1 MKRPVTDNG
10 ESNFDKATFPYRLH
24 RLLNQATELKLDDII
39 SWHPSGSKFV
49 IHKQADFVKKILPN
63 TFNQTKFASFRRQIN
78 AYKFEREINSENT
91 ESTTLVY
98 SHPNFHRD
106 KPQGCERI
114 VRRKRANSTQ
124 DSYSNPLLS
133 FTRAFPYKSCLGQ
146 TENLTLQD
154 TKRNL
159 DCGIARPNAKGNFS
173 EEQTSEQPFQDFIRT
188 RAFSD
193 PTPDPTS
200 FEEPVARFVSDQVLD
215 ELVAS
220 TIHDD
225 LLDDE
230 QCVTADRISWDPSL
244 ESLNSAN
251 FPLNTGSLSQFLEMH
266 HVNKPPGREV
276 SSPSTL

>member
-1 MKRPVTDNG
+1 MKRPLTDNE

-24 RLLNQATELKLDDII
+24 RLLDQATELKLDDII

-78 AYKFEREINSENT
+78 AYKFEREISSEKT

-106 KPQGCERI
+106 NPQGCERI
-114 VRRKRANSTQ
+114 VRKRANSTQ
-124 DSYSNPLLS
+124 DSYRNPFVS
-133 FTRAFPYKSCLGQ
+133 STKAFPYTSCMGQ

-154 TKRNL
+154 SKSNL
-159 DCGIARPNAKGNFS
+159 SWGMVRPNAKVAFS
-173 EEQTSEQPFQDFIRT
+173 EEQTSEQPFQEFIRA

-193 PTPDPTS
+193 PTPNPIS
-200 FEEPVARFVSDQVLD
+200 FEEPIDRFVSDHVLD

-230 QCVTADRISWDPSL
+230 RCVTADLISWDPSL
-244 ESLNSAN
+244 ESLDSAN
-251 FPLNTGSLSQFLEMH
+251 FPLNPASKTSLSQFLEMH
-266 HVNKPPGREV
+266 NVNTGREV
-276 SSPSTL
+276 SSPSSL